1 MKTLRYLSTT
11 AFVVSLAMFASCS
24 SDNDI
29 ETNNENNTNNGNTN
43 SEKLVFSASIVPNE
57 VTRATF
63 NEDDKT
69 LHWEANDQI
78 AVFSPINSNKLQ
90 FDIDNAY
97 AGKTIAYFTST
108 MSGLSDPESFSGNP
122 YYFAF
127 YPYDAVQNVSQG
139 SSTVGY
145 NRVTVNLKTEQ
156 KVTEGYTYDKSAMLM
171 MARATPSEKAFEFKN
186 VNALLKVTISNN
198 ADGKVK
204 YIKVFANNTSKL
216 MSGTLQAYI
225 NNSGITTANTAGQGL
240 APQNYVQL
248 EIPASPNNDPI
259 DYYISV
265 FQDQHATG
273 FTLLLESEFDADRG
287 SQYIYQRRYTGNIT
301 FEKSVIYNMGT
312 YDVSS
317 LTFLDNVV
325 DLGLPSATIWT
336 TKNLEDGDNGKAKF
350 VDNMYSY
357 GGYYSWGETSTKATN
372 RYNQN
377 NYSLYNRSDVYS
389 SQVINTEYDVAYQM
403 NSVYRIPSYT
413 QFTELLNAGF
423 TQTKTLSGNGNRGIK
438 FTNSKGRYIWFPAGG
453 CNYAN
458 ITGNSSVHDA
468 GTMAQYW
475 SRTVH
480 HSNSEPNAETYA
492 KCFDI
497 SSSSGEYAHGV
508 LSGTG
513 KGYDRRFAGKSIRPT
528 LYK

>member
-1 MKTLRYLSTT
+1 MKTLKYLSTT

-57 VTRATF
+57 VTRATL
-63 NEDDKT
+63 NEVDKT
-69 LHWEANDQI
+69 LYWEANDEI
-78 AVFSPINSNKLQ
+78 AVCSDKASTFTK
-90 FDIDNAY
+90 FTIDNKY
-97 AGKTIAYFTST
+97 ADKTIAYFVSD
-108 MSGLSDPESFSGNP
+108 MPGLQAPND
-122 YYFAF
+122 YYYAF
-127 YPYDAVQNVSQG
+127 YPYSSVQSVTTYSNNTTYG
-139 SSTVGY
+139 HFISTM
-145 NRVTVNLKTEQ
+145 KSEQ
-156 KVTEGYTYDKSAMLM
+156 EVTEGYPYDRSCVTMI
-171 MARATPSEKAFEFKN
+171 ARATPSEKSFAFKN
-186 VNALLKVTISNN
+186 VPALLKVTINN
-198 ADGKVK
+198 NDNGKVK
-204 YIKVFANNTSKL
+204 YIKIFSNNDKKYMAGTFDAYLKLTSEG
-216 MSGTLQAYI
+216 SFD
-225 NNSGITTANTAGQGL
+225 ITNITNGL
-240 APQNYVQL
+240 NFVQL
-248 EIPASPNNDPI
+248 EIPENGSGT
-259 DYYISV
+259 YYI
-265 FQDQHATG
+265 ATLKNTLDKG
-273 FTLLLESEFDADRG
+273 FTLLLESEFNTETG
-287 SQYIYQRRYTGNIT
+287 SQYIYQRRYTSSIQ
-301 FEKSVIYNMGT
+301 FEPNCIYDMGT

-350 VDNMYSY
+350 VDDFYSY
-357 GGYYSWGETSTKATN
+357 GGYYSWGETRTKDTN
-372 RYNQN
+372 KYNQN
-377 NYSLYNRSDVYS
+377 NYPLYNKKDAY
-389 SQVINTEYDVAYQM
+389 NTSNVLKTDYDVAYQM

-413 QFTELLNAGF
+413 QFTELLNAVLNAGF
-423 TQTKTLSGNGNRGIK
+423 TQTNTLSGNGNRGIK

-458 ITGNSSVHDA
+458 ITGSSSVHDA

-497 SSSSGEYAHGV
+497 NSSGEYAHGV

-513 KGYDRRFAGKSIRPT
+513 KGYDRRFAGKSIRPV